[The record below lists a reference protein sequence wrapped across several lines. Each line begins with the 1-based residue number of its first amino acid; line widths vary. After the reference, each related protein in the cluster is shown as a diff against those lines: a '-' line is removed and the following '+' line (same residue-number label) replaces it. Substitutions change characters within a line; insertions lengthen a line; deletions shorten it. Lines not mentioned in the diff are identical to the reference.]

1 MKTVANLSS
10 EQAYCLDQMG
20 ISRWQTPINEHAFV
34 IHRPVNPWQ
43 TPHTDNAH
51 DSLEQS
57 DVFSHEISSKQTR
70 SDGFSPAQV
79 SAKIDSASQNKTVA
93 GLKQELE
100 AEAGVI
106 VEDLQPIE
114 ELSVA
119 IEPAPVIV
127 EGLPQQLH
135 CFSLLIE
142 NKLLILS
149 DVPMGFHDNAEI
161 EKLALKMAQA
171 LLKQALSEWQSGTF
185 NWPGQLR
192 NPFFDDRSDWL
203 LGALESHIEA
213 RLGESHQD
221 KDAPLSIVLAGQNI
235 QKVFAEIANK
245 PQFIH
250 TKQTEIVSLPQLYR
264 IPELKA
270 DAWKALQSLIV

>member
-1 MKTVANLSS
+1 MKSVAHLSS

-20 ISRWQTPINEHAFV
+20 VTRWQLPTTV
-34 IHRPVNPWQ
+34 QSYLIHRPDTPWQ
-43 TPHTDNAH
+43 IPHANTLASQTNKRDEFLKDIA
-51 DSLEQS
+51 
-57 DVFSHEISSKQTR
+57 SHSV
-70 SDGFSPAQV
+70 SDGFTPAQ
-79 SAKIDSASQNKTVA
+79 SKAKIDPESQDKTVSV
-93 GLKQELE
+93 LKQELE

-135 CFSLLIE
+135 CFNLFIE

-149 DVPMGFHDNAEI
+149 DVPMAFHDQADV
-161 EKLALKMAQA
+161 EKLAIKMAQA
-171 LLKQALSEWQSGTF
+171 LLKQPVNDWQSGFF

-192 NPFFDDRSDWL
+192 NPFFLDRSDWM
-203 LGALESHIEA
+203 LGALESHIATRIGAVSET
-213 RLGESHQD
+213 EIY
-221 KDAPLSIVLAGQNI
+221 IVLAGQNI
-235 QKVFAEIANK
+235 QKVFAEIAHHDVLK
-245 PQFIH
+245 K
-250 TKQTEIVSLPQLYR
+250 TKQVNIVSLPELYR

-270 DAWKALQSLIV
+270 EAWKSLQTLLV

>member
-1 MKTVANLSS
+1 MKSVANLSS

-20 ISRWQTPINEHAFV
+20 ISRWQTPVTEHTFV
-34 IHRPVNPWQ
+34 VHRPLNPWQ
-43 TPHTDNAH
+43 IPNLNVNQEETSQRDSFPQELGLSPSH
-51 DSLEQS
+51 D
-57 DVFSHEISSKQTR
+57 
-70 SDGFSPAQV
+70 DGFAPAPAK
-79 SAKIDSASQNKTVA
+79 AKIDSASQNKTVA

-149 DVPMGFHDNAEI
+149 DVPMGFHDQAEI
-161 EKLALKMAQA
+161 EKLAMKMAQA
-171 LLKQALSEWQSGTF
+171 LLKQSVGEWQSGSF

-192 NPFFDDRSDWL
+192 NPFFADRSDWL
-203 LGALESHIEA
+203 LGALESHIQA
-213 RLGESHQD
+213 RLGDHSLD
-221 KDAPLSIVLAGQNI
+221 KDSPLWIVLAGQNI
-235 QKVFAEIANK
+235 QQVFAEISTQPLFSN
-245 PQFIH
+245 
-250 TKQTEIVSLPQLYR
+250 TKQASIVSLPQLYR

-270 DAWKALQSLIV
+270 DAWKALQGLLV

>member
-1 MKTVANLSS
+1 MKSVTNLSS

-20 ISRWQTPINEHAFV
+20 ISRWQTPVTEQTFV
-34 IHRPVNPWQ
+34 VHRPLNPWQ
-43 TPHTDNAH
+43 IPN
-51 DSLEQS
+51 LKVNPE
-57 DVFSHEISSKQTR
+57 ETR
-70 SDGFSPAQV
+70 QRDGFSKEVDLAPSHDGGFAPAQ
-79 SAKIDSASQNKTVA
+79 AKAKTDSASQNKTVA

-100 AEAGVI
+100 TEAGVI

-119 IEPAPVIV
+119 IEPAPVMV

-149 DVPMGFHDNAEI
+149 DVPMGFHDHAEI
-161 EKLALKMAQA
+161 EKLAMKMAQA
-171 LLKQALSEWQSGTF
+171 LLKHPVNEWQSTSF

-192 NPFFDDRSDWL
+192 NPFFADRSDWL
-203 LGALESHIEA
+203 LGALESHIQV
-213 RLGESHQD
+213 RLGDNPID
-221 KDAPLSIVLAGQNI
+221 KDAPVWIVLAGQNI
-235 QKVFAEIANK
+235 QQVFAEISTQPLFA
-245 PQFIH
+245 H
-250 TKQTEIVSLPQLYR
+250 TKQANIASLPQLYR

-270 DAWKALQSLIV
+270 DAWKSLQSLLV